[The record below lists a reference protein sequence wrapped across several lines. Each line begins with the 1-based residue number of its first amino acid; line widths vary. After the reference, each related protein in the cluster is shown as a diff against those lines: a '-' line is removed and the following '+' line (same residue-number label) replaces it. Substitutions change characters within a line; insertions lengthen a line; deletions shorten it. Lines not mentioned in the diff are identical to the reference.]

1 MRMILISDYHQ
12 VKQLQASKLKTNSKS
27 RKQEE
32 EQQNGQDSSDNS
44 EMDEYLS
51 QQQEAKKAVGR
62 SS

>member
-1 MRMILISDYHQ
+1 MIQ
-12 VKQLQASKLKTNSKS
+12 KWTNTFPS
-27 RKQEE
+27 RKKQKRPWVVAHSFI
-32 EQQNGQDSSDNS
+32 QNGQDLSDNS